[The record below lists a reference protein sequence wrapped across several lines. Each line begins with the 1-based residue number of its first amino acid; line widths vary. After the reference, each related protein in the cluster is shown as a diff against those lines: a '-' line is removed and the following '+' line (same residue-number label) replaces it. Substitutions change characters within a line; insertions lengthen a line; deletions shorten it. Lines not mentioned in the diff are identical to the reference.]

1 MPKIAKLAC
10 LALAYPLFTWA
21 QATSTADAPVQIV
34 VTVGHHYGHE
44 PPTLRRDDFVI
55 TQQYEP
61 LPATNL
67 VPLRGD
73 RAGLELFVLVDN
85 CSNCEP
91 GSKFEE
97 LHRFIV
103 SQPST
108 TAVGVGYIQ
117 NGRLEVVEKP
127 TQDHERAVKAL
138 SAPQGSKPSS
148 PFGALTELIQGWR
161 QGSPRRAVL
170 MISNGIDPEVKD
182 VLTDTSAE
190 GAIEVAQR
198 AGVTVYA
205 IYHPSADY
213 ITSDISKIYSGQV
226 RLSHL
231 AVETGGEAY
240 FLGFGPLPSLAPFLA
255 DIADHLAN
263 QYLLEFLATPGEGPG
278 RLQQVII
285 KSKLPDFELMVPNR
299 VWVPGRGSGPSGSK
313 D

>member
-1 MPKIAKLAC
+1 MPKIAKLAL

-21 QATSTADAPVQIV
+21 QATSPAGTPVQIM

-44 PPTLRRDDFVI
+44 PPTLTRDDFMV
-55 TQQYEP
+55 TQLYAP
-61 LPATNL
+61 LPVANL
-67 VPLRGD
+67 FPLRGD

-91 GSKFEE
+91 GPKFDE
-97 LHRFIV
+97 LRRFIL

-138 SAPQGSKPSS
+138 SAPAGSKPSS
-148 PFGALTELIQGWR
+148 PFGALKELIEGWR

-170 MISNGIDPEVKD
+170 MISNGIDPEAKD
-182 VLTDTSAE
+182 VLADNSAE
-190 GAIEVAQR
+190 AAIEAAQR

-213 ITSDISKIYSGQV
+213 ITSDISKIYSGQI

-240 FLGFGPLPSLAPFLA
+240 FLGFEPLPSLAPFLA

-263 QYLLEFLATPGEGPG
+263 QYLIEFLATPGDGPG
-278 RLQQVII
+278 RLQQVTV
-285 KSKLPDFELMVPNR
+285 KTKLPDFELMVPNR
-299 VWVPGRGSGPSGSK
+299 VWVPGRGSGTSGGR